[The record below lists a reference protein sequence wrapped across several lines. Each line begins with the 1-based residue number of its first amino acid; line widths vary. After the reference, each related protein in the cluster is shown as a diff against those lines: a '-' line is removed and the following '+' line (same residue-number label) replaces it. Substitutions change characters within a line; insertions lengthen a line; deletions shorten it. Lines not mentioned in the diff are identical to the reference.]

1 MEHPVLLLVWFLEK
15 LGFGHF
21 AHAYPHVVYT
31 WFFALVLIV
40 VGRLATRKV
49 NMIPGPL
56 QNVCEA
62 IVEAIGNFQDSIMG
76 RHGRPFFPLA
86 ATLIIFVFFCNFNGL
101 IPGSFA
107 PTSNLN
113 TTLSL
118 ALIIVVTTHAT
129 GISLYGFKYI
139 RNFTGPSLPLA
150 PLMFPVEVISHL
162 ARVLSLSLR
171 LFGNIM
177 GEDLV
182 VAILFMLGGQFF
194 LPLPMMFLGLFTGF
208 LQAFIIT
215 LLGMVYIAEALEHSH

>member
-1 MEHPVLLLVWFLEK
+1 MEHPVMILVWVLEK

-21 AHAYPHVVYT
+21 AHTYPHLIYT
-31 WFFALVLIV
+31 WFLALVLIV
-40 VGRLATRKV
+40 AGRLATRHV
-49 NMIPGPL
+49 TMIPGPM
-56 QNVCEA
+56 QNFFEA
-62 IVEAIGNFQDSIMG
+62 IVESMGKFQESIMG
-76 RHGRPFFPLA
+76 RHGRPFFPLIC
-86 ATLIIFVFFCNFNGL
+86 TLIMFVFLCNFNGMV
-101 IPGSFA
+101 PGGFA

-113 TTLSL
+113 TTLAL
-118 ALIIVVTTHAT
+118 ALTIVCTTHIT
-129 GISLYGFKYI
+129 GIRVHGWRYI
-139 RNFTGPSLPLA
+139 KHFLGPSPYLIPL
-150 PLMFPVEVISHL
+150 LFPVELISHL

-215 LLGMVYIAEALEHSH
+215 LLAMVYISEALEHSH